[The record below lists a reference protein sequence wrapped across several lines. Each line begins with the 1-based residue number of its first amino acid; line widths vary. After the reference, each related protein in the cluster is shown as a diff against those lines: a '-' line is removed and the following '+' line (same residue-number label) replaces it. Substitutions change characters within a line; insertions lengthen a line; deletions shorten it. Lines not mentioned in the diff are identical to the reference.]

1 MGVDSREGTKGWH
14 VSANEEKHI
23 VSLGASDALKLRARE
38 GTDLL
43 QVSIASHLTFGEWS
57 S

>member
-43 QVSIASHLTFGEWS
+43 
-57 S
+57 